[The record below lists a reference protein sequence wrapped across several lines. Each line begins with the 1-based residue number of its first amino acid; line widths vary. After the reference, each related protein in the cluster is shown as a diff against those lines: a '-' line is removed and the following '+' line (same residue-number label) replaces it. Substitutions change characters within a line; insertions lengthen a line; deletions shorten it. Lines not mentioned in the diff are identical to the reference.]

1 MSQEER
7 SILRALLVSVTELQL
22 LHILYETNDHTVCI
36 LWSKQLMAS
45 QKILDL
51 YEIRRDVSQGNTRE
65 LRALLIHHTIYLL
78 VLLY

>member
-7 SILRALLVSVTELQL
+7 SILSALLVSVTELQL

-45 QKILDL
+45 QKIRDL

-65 LRALLIHHTIYLL
+65 LRALLIHYTIYLL